1 MATCGRSKI
10 GNGSFLRTQV
20 GRFDN
25 RRQVAN
31 LPYNIFLEALTLQLR
46 LQQFADS
53 ALPIGGAAH
62 SFGIESLVD
71 AGLLD
76 LNRLECFLA
85 GYIEETGALEAAYCS
100 ASCELAGAGEPDL
113 GKWLGWNIELAA
125 RKLARESRDASA
137 AMGRRFLEL
146 AARASNIDL
155 LWLAQERAG
164 EIQLATAFGLVA
176 GAMGLRAVP
185 AAAAF
190 LQQSVT
196 TLVSCCQRLLPLGQ
210 TRAHEIL
217 WNLKPAI
224 VEAASRG
231 ARTPPAFMPC
241 FTPLLDVASAR
252 HPALHTRLFIS

>member
-1 MATCGRSKI
+1 MNVRAT
-10 GNGSFLRTQV
+10 L
-20 GRFDN
+20 
-25 RRQVAN
+25 
-31 LPYNIFLEALTLQLR
+31 LQLR

-76 LNRLECFLA
+76 LNNLESFLV
-85 GYIEETGALEAAYCS
+85 GYLEETGALEAAYCA
-100 ASCELAGAGEPDL
+100 ASCELAGTVEPDL
-113 GKWLGWNIELAA
+113 DKWQGWNLELAA

-137 AMGRRFLEL
+137 AMGRRFLDL
-146 AARASNIDL
+146 AARASNFDL
-155 LWLAQERAG
+155 LWLAQESGA
-164 EIQLATAFGLVA
+164 EIQLATAFGLAA
-176 GAMGLRAVP
+176 GAMGLRSGP

-196 TLVSCCQRLLPLGQ
+196 ALVSCCQRLLPLGQ

-224 VEAASRG
+224 VEAAGRG
-231 ARTPPAFMPC
+231 ARTPPACVPC

>member
-1 MATCGRSKI
+1 LDDSG
-10 GNGSFLRTQV
+10 F
-20 GRFDN
+20 
-25 RRQVAN
+25 RRLGTSVTVTWFFRPIFQSAAGYQPA
-31 LPYNIFLEALTLQLR
+31 LQYNVILQLR

-71 AGLLD
+71 GGLLD
-76 LNRLECFLA
+76 ANGLESFLG
-85 GYIEETGALEAAYCS
+85 GYIEETGALEAAYCA
-100 ASCELAGAGEPDL
+100 ASCELAGAAEPDL
-113 GKWLGWNIELAA
+113 SKWVGWNIELAA

-137 AMGRRFLEL
+137 AMGRRFLDL
-146 AARASNIDL
+146 AARASNLDL
-155 LWLAQERAG
+155 LWVAHERTA

-176 GAMGLRAVP
+176 GAMGLGSGP

-196 TLVSCCQRLLPLGQ
+196 ALVSCCQRLLPLGQ

-231 ARTPPAFMPC
+231 ARTPPASAPC
-241 FTPLLDVASAR
+241 FTPLLEVASAR
-252 HPALHTRLFIS
+252 HPKLHTRLFIS

>member
-1 MATCGRSKI
+1 VI
-10 GNGSFLRTQV
+10 
-20 GRFDN
+20 
-25 RRQVAN
+25 
-31 LPYNIFLEALTLQLR
+31 LQLR

-62 SFGIESLVD
+62 SFGMESLVD

-76 LNRLECFLA
+76 LNCLESFLA
-85 GYIEETGALEAAYCS
+85 GYIEETGALEAAYCA
-100 ASCELAGAGEPDL
+100 ASCELAGAAEPDL
-113 GKWLGWNIELAA
+113 GVWMAWNIELAA
-125 RKLARESRDASA
+125 RKLARESREASA

-155 LWLAQERAG
+155 LWLAMERAA
-164 EIQLATAFGLVA
+164 ELQLATAFGLVA
-176 GAMGLRAVP
+176 GAMGLSARP
-185 AAAAF
+185 ATAAF

-196 TLVSCCQRLLPLGQ
+196 TLISCCQRLLPLGQ
-210 TRAHEIL
+210 TRAHQIL

-231 ARTPPAFMPC
+231 ERTPPVGVPC

-252 HPALHTRLFIS
+252 HPTLHTRLFIS

>member
-1 MATCGRSKI
+1 MDES
-10 GNGSFLRTQV
+10 
-20 GRFDN
+20 
-25 RRQVAN
+25 
-31 LPYNIFLEALTLQLR
+31 LTPQLR

-62 SFGIESLVD
+62 SFGLESLVD

-76 LNRLECFLA
+76 EIGLESFLA
-85 GYIEETGALEAAYCS
+85 SHLEETGALEAAYCV
-100 ASCELAGAGEPDL
+100 ASCELAGAEEPDL
-113 GKWLGWNIELAA
+113 GQWLGWNIELGA

-146 AARASNIDL
+146 AAHTSKLALLQRA
-155 LWLAQERAG
+155 AETG
-164 EIQLATAFGLVA
+164 VEIQLAAAFGLVA
-176 GAMGLRAVP
+176 GAMGLRSGP

-190 LQQSVT
+190 LQQSLT
-196 TLVSCCQRLLPLGQ
+196 TLISCCQRLLPLGQ

-224 VEAASRG
+224 VEAVRRG
-231 ARTPPAFMPC
+231 TRTPPAGVSC